1 MRRSLVFC
9 VLSLTLGMVALF
21 FARGADAKVEVDSDY
36 SKTQT
41 YNGALRYLRV
51 DLGYEILEK
60 DVEAGYI
67 LFRFEPSRNQSPKNG
82 SLEVIETK
90 DRVKV
95 VISLPQ
101 LPSYHET
108 SLRDGLLKKL
118 RTELGE
124 PPKKKKDP
132 PPQPPADGGTDSG
145 EWSGN
150 LSR

>member
-1 MRRSLVFC
+1 MRRSLVLCIFA
-9 VLSLTLGMVALF
+9 LTLGVVALF
-21 FARGADAKVEVDSDY
+21 SARGADAKVEVDSEY
-36 SKTQT
+36 SKAQT

-67 LFRFEPSRNQSPKNG
+67 LFRFDPSRHQSPKNG

-108 SLRDGLLKKL
+108 VLRDGLLKKL

-132 PPQPPADGGTDSG
+132 PPKPPGDAGTDA
-145 EWSGN
+145 EE
-150 LSR
+150 

>member
-1 MRRSLVFC
+1 MRRSAVLVVFA
-9 VLSLTLGMVALF
+9 VVFGVVALF
-21 FARGADAKVEVDSDY
+21 SARGADAKVEVDSDY
-36 SKTQT
+36 TKTQT

-60 DVEAGYI
+60 DVDAGYI
-67 LFRFEPSRNQSPKNG
+67 LFRFDPGRHNNPKNG

-95 VISLPQ
+95 VIQLPQ

-108 SLRDGLLKKL
+108 VLRDGLLKKL
-118 RTELGE
+118 RSELGE

-132 PPQPPADGGTDSG
+132 PPQPPGDGGTDSG
-145 EWSGN
+145 E
-150 LSR
+150 

>member
-1 MRRSLVFC
+1 MRR
-9 VLSLTLGMVALF
+9 TVALLF
-21 FARGADAKVEVDSDY
+21 LALTIGVALLSASGADAKVEVDSDY

-60 DVEAGYI
+60 DVDAGYI
-67 LFRFEPSRNQSPKNG
+67 LFRFDPSGRNQSLKNG

-95 VISLPQ
+95 VIQLPQ

-108 SLRDGLLKKL
+108 VLRDGLMKKL

-132 PPQPPADGGTDSG
+132 PPKAPGDAGTDA
-145 EWSGN
+145 EE
-150 LSR
+150 

>member
-1 MRRSLVFC
+1 MHRVAAVGFLCLVLGV
-9 VLSLTLGMVALF
+9 VLFV
-21 FARGADAKVEVDSDY
+21 ARGADAKVEVESDY

-60 DVEAGYI
+60 DVDAGYI
-67 LFRFEPSRNQSPKNG
+67 LFRFDPSGRHQSPKNG
-82 SLEVIETK
+82 SLEVIETR

-95 VISLPQ
+95 VIQLPQ

-108 SLRDGLLKKL
+108 VLRDGLLKKL

-132 PPQPPADGGTDSG
+132 PPKPPADAGTDAG
-145 EWSGN
+145 E
-150 LSR
+150 